1 MCVAAG
7 SFQDAAASPSQGSG
21 QPAVTKPGTPSRPQ
35 QTLQWLLKAQQNDKT
50 KARKT
55 FSPPPTLVD
64 ATYGPDAMNV
74 LDLWQAKSEKPSPV
88 LLFIHGGGFRQGS
101 KIVAG
106 GHFDS
111 DWKTTLPPQP

>member
-1 MCVAAG
+1 
-7 SFQDAAASPSQGSG
+7 
-21 QPAVTKPGTPSRPQ
+21 
-35 QTLQWLLKAQQNDKT
+35 
-50 KARKT
+50 
-55 FSPPPTLVD
+55 
-64 ATYGPDAMNV
+64 MNV